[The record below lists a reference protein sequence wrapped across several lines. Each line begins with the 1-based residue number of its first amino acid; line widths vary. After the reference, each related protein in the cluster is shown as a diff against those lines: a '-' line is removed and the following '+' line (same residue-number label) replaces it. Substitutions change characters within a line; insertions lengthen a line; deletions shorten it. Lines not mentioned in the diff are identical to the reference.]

1 MKEKIRLDKIAEN
14 NEYDKLKMNKEM
26 QEYTVK
32 IIDEKINNM
41 NLEKN
46 FKLLEIGPVNGIMTK
61 YLIKQTEDYS
71 ICEGSEVFCDKLK
84 SRYPNIKIFNCLV
97 EEMNEEENNKYD
109 LILLGHVLEHVEEP
123 ITVLKKIKKLL
134 KNTGKLITIVPNSNS
149 IHRQAAV
156 IMGMLENQKS
166 LNETDIFHGHR
177 RVYDLE
183 MLEKDFV
190 ASGYKIIE
198 KGGYWLKPLSNNQ
211 IAENWNISMI
221 NAFFELG
228 KKYPK
233 IAAEIYLISAKE

>member
-1 MKEKIRLDKIAEN
+1 MD
-14 NEYDKLKMNKEM
+14 
-26 QEYTVK
+26 
-32 IIDEKINNM
+32 
-41 NLEKN
+41 LEKN
-46 FKLLEIGPVNGIMTK
+46 FKLLEIGPANGVMTK
-61 YLIKQTEDYS
+61 HFIKLTEDYS

-84 SRYPNIKIFNCLV
+84 SEYPNIKIFNCLI
-97 EEMNEEENNKYD
+97 EEMKEEENNKYD
-109 LILLGHVLEHVEEP
+109 LILLGHVLEHVEEL

-134 KNTGKLITIVPNSNS
+134 KNTGKLITVVPNSNS

-156 IMGMLENQKS
+156 LMGMLENQKS

-190 ASGYKIIE
+190 TSGYEIVE

-211 IAENWNISMI
+211 IAENWNIDMI

-228 KKYPK
+228 KKYPE